1 MESTDSTLLAD
12 YMATHNADAFA
23 ALAHRHLPLVY
34 GTCMRLLSN
43 DADAQDVAQI
53 CFAELA
59 KDPELPRC
67 ESNSLAGY
75 LHNLARIRSLDAL
88 RRAGRREKQ
97 EPAAAPKADAT
108 REPTWDD
115 IKTHIDAAIVL
126 LPREMREPLL
136 LHFFEKQTQ
145 AEVAERLGVE
155 PDTVARRIDKALQ
168 LLRVCMEN
176 HFPAISVATLSALLA
191 DHVDAAAP
199 SAKLHAAIIK
209 KVLAGQ
215 RRIFRILSPLAI
227 WLATIAITLIALIF
241 IVKDILFPS
250 GQSQAPI
257 STEATTLRRPVQLAD
272 LMPGHA
278 GNSYVVGIE
287 TIHQYL
293 SPDKPIRYSRL
304 MGLSGMAFIIQ
315 ASPDDMFQGKV
326 DVGWWPL
333 DGWGFHLRTDFLGQG
348 IGWHLQSVEGSEH
361 ELKSAP
367 AAYYGRVF
375 ASQVRRSLLEGRPV
389 LADHDMAF
397 VIVEQGDGHAPPRGR
412 RATDTATEPYAPDGD
427 PPYPWGVTVFD
438 HPILPMDARTADRQA
453 LRYALLLANDE
464 VAVPYPNHFTGQKS
478 WRAWSAFL
486 RDTAKPTENRH
497 HANMM
502 LHLQLQRAA
511 AVGYL
516 RDAALHFHS
525 QPRDYLLKAAAQFD
539 DLQRELSESHV
550 GDVENSAES
559 RRQLANMVDQWAAQ
573 DAAAFREIGAAL
585 K

>member
-12 YMATHNADAFA
+12 YTASHNLDAFA
-23 ALAHRHLPLVY
+23 ALANRHLPLVY
-34 GTCMRLLSN
+34 GTCMRLLHN
-43 DADAQDVAQI
+43 DADAQDVTQI
-53 CFAELA
+53 CFTELA

-75 LHNLARIRSLDAL
+75 LHNLARSRSLDAL
-88 RRAGRREKQ
+88 RRADRREKQ
-97 EPAAAPKADAT
+97 EPAAAPKADT
-108 REPTWDD
+108 THEPTWDD

-136 LHFFEKQTQ
+136 LHFFEKQT
-145 AEVAERLGVE
+145 EEDVAERLGA
-155 PDTVARRIDKALQ
+155 DQATVSRRIDKALQ

-176 HFPAISVATLSALLA
+176 HFPAISAAALSALLA
-191 DHVDAAAP
+191 DHVEVAAP
-199 SAKLHAAIIK
+199 SDKLHAAIIK

-215 RRIFRILSPLAI
+215 RRMIRILSPLTIWIAAI
-227 WLATIAITLIALIF
+227 VITLIGLIF
-241 IVKDILFPS
+241 IAKDVFFPS
-250 GQSQAPI
+250 APPQAPI
-257 STEATTLRRPVQLAD
+257 TMDTTTQHGPIQLGELPA
-272 LMPGHA
+272 GHA

-287 TIHQYL
+287 TIHHYL

-333 DGWGFHLRTDFLGQG
+333 DGWGFHVRTDFLGQA
-348 IGWHLQSVEGSEH
+348 IGWHLRSVDGSER
-361 ELKSAP
+361 ELKAAP
-367 AAYYGRVF
+367 AAYYDRVL
-375 ASQVRRSLLEGRPV
+375 APDVRRSLLEGRPV

-427 PPYPWGVTVFD
+427 PPYPWRVTIFD

-464 VAVPYPNHFTGQKS
+464 VAVPYPNHFTGKKS
-478 WRAWSAFL
+478 WQAWSAFL
-486 RDTAKPTENRH
+486 RDASRPTENRH

-502 LHLQLQRAA
+502 LQLRLQRAA
-511 AVGYL
+511 AAGYL
-516 RDAALHFHS
+516 RDVAMHFHS

-573 DAAAFREIGAAL
+573 DAAAFREIGEAL